1 MDQGWIDEWM
11 DQKKEGWIK
20 DYYMNEWIKGRLN
33 WLRMIRWQDQL
44 NERWMDYGWVDG
56 RMD

>member
-1 MDQGWIDEWM
+1 MNQGWIEGWM

-20 DYYMNEWIKGRLN
+20 DYYMNEWIKGMLN

-44 NERWMDYGWVDG
+44 NERWMDYGWVDD
-56 RMD
+56 RIK